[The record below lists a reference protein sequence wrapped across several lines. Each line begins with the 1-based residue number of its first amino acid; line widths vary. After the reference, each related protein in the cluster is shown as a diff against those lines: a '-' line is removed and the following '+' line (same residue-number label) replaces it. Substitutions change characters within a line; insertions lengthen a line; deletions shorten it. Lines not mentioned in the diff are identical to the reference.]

1 MTTLDGPVPTL
12 SKEVADRLL
21 AESTTK
27 VHEGRVY
34 DYCLGGNSNYAV
46 DRAFAQE
53 QIAQLPDIPWAARQ
67 NRRFLRRA
75 VQHMINN
82 GIRQFVDIGSGLPTE
97 GNVHQ
102 LAEQYA
108 PGECRVVYIDH
119 DPVASAHGYL
129 LLQRAGQLGRNRP
142 INGDVLDHLRL
153 WQAILDTGLIDTAQ
167 PVGLL
172 LVALLHFIGDDA
184 AAHESVAYYRDKV
197 PSGSQLAIS
206 HASIDGMP
214 QAAIDALLAVLKN
227 YKRATSSAHAR
238 TRAQME
244 GFFGDWSLVKPPGIV
259 WTPEWIPDDVEE
271 DSIVGDVEPYRSQA
285 IAGVATKP

>member
-21 AESTTK
+21 AESTSK
-27 VHEGRVY
+27 VHEGRAY
-34 DYCLGGNSNYAV
+34 DYYLGGNSNYAV

-53 QIAQLPDIPWAARQ
+53 QIARLPDIPWAARQ

-75 VQHMINN
+75 VQHMINQ

-129 LLQRAGQLGRNRP
+129 LLQAGGQLARNRP
-142 INGDVLDHLRL
+142 INGDVLDHRRL
-153 WQAILDTGLIDTAQ
+153 WQAILDTGLIDLDR

-172 LVALLHFIGDDA
+172 LVALLHFVADDA
-184 AAHESVAYYRDKV
+184 LANESVAYYRDKV
-197 PSGSQLAIS
+197 PPGSQLAIS
-206 HASIDGMP
+206 HASVDGMP
-214 QAAIDALLAVLKN
+214 QAAIEALQAVLKN

-238 TRAQME
+238 DRAQVKE
-244 GFFGDWSLVKPPGIV
+244 FFGDWTLLDPPGIA
-259 WTPEWIPDDVEE
+259 WTPDWSPEGLEE
-271 DSIVGDVEPYRSQA
+271 DSIVGDVESYRSQV
-285 IAGVATKP
+285 IAGLATKP